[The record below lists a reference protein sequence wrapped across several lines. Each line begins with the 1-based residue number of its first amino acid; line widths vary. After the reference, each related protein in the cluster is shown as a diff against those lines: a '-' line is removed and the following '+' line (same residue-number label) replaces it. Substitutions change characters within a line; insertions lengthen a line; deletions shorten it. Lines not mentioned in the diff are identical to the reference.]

1 MYVEYEVEE
10 WIGVPPDKVY
20 GDQEL
25 DATILSMLR
34 SAVEG
39 TTDPELGVIIAVL
52 EARVM
57 SDGVVLPIAG
67 DPNVYY
73 LVKYRVLAF
82 EPVLHEVLRGVVKD
96 VKDQGIFVDLGPID
110 GFVHRSQITDETLEM
125 LPDRRG
131 FKSMDTGRI
140 IETGD
145 LVRARITQISRPT
158 GGYMRIGMTMRQ
170 PYLGKEE
177 QIRKG

>member
-1 MYVEYEVEE
+1 MEYEIEE
-10 WIGVPPDKVY
+10 WVGVPPDKVY
-20 GDQEL
+20 GDQDL
-25 DATILSMLR
+25 NASILSMLR
-34 SAVEG
+34 SAIEG

-52 EARVM
+52 EAQVA
-57 SDGVVLPIAG
+57 SNGVVLPISG

-73 LVKYRVLAF
+73 LVRYRVLAF
-82 EPVLHEVLRGVVKD
+82 EPVLQEVLRGVVKD
-96 VKDQGIFVDLGPID
+96 VKDQGIFVDIGPVD
-110 GFVHRSQITDETLEM
+110 AFVHRSQISDESLEM

-131 FKSMDTGRI
+131 FKSIDTGRI

-158 GGYMRIGMTMRQ
+158 GGFMRIGMTMRQ

-177 QIRKG
+177 QTRRG